1 MVFTDGARVV
11 VPPKGRVLDE
21 LNGTARAPGD
31 RDKARALKELKMI
44 AAQLHMVRAPP
55 RPAAQPQRASI
66 PKF

>member
-21 LNGTARAPGD
+21 LNGTESAPRE

-44 AAQLHMVRAPP
+44 AAELHMVSAAP
-55 RPAAQPQRASI
+55 RLAAQPQRASI